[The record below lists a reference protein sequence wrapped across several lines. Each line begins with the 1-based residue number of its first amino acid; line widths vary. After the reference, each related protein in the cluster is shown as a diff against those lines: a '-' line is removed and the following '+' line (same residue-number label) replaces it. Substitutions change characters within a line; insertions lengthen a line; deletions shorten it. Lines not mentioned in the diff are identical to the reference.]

1 MTKGR
6 FPVIMICSASFHKD
20 KTERTAGE
28 NDEMEERNCTVI
40 SRCINGGNDCV
51 QYGKKQR

>member
-6 FPVIMICSASFHKD
+6 FPVIMICSASFYKD
-20 KTERTAGE
+20 KTERTAWE
-28 NDEMEERNCTVI
+28 NDEMEERNCTGI

-51 QYGKKQR
+51 QYGNK